1 MGTTESYRQIKCS
14 FSFPA
19 IILIQLE
26 KFERKIEFTILTIY
40 EKSGAIYSNPFL
52 TIKILIENDVEL
64 LRKCL
69 SSDNRIQSLKY
80 IRLQC
85 NILPNFRTELLISIR
100 PGLYS
105 SHEFWTLL
113 PYPQKCREQHFRD
126 PRFQNVL
133 GRTMPPDPRR
143 NFSRLQC
150 SNIFTLCFIIYS
162 LVTAFTL
169 KLRGLISQ
177 RVR

>member
-85 NILPNFRTELLISIR
+85 NILSNFRTGLLVSIR

-105 SHEFWTLL
+105 SQEVL
-113 PYPQKCREQHFRD
+113 PYYSHPPLSGRQTSQLTRFRRVTQD
-126 PRFQNVL
+126 FKLNLTISRQAPVFTRPVL
-133 GRTMPPDPRR
+133 
-143 NFSRLQC
+143 
-150 SNIFTLCFIIYS
+150 
-162 LVTAFTL
+162 
-169 KLRGLISQ
+169 
-177 RVR
+177 